1 MINCW
6 LTRHTILLLADT
18 GDWSDG
24 ITITL
29 ISVNEVPP
37 SNNKVTEM
45 LPEDSEAVKVDE
57 ENCTVNAVNYRYTYN
72 YN

>member
-1 MINCW
+1 MACI
-6 LTRHTILLLADT
+6 LEHTILLAADT

-37 SNNKVTEM
+37 SNIMVTEM
-45 LPEDSEAVKVDE
+45 LPENSESVKVDE
-57 ENCTVNAVNYRYTYN
+57 ENCTVNAVN
-72 YN
+72 

>member
-1 MINCW
+1 MINW
-6 LTRHTILLLADT
+6 RLTRHTILLLADT

-57 ENCTVNAVNYRYTYN
+57 ENCTVNAVN
-72 YN
+72 